1 MTLRAPPAHAEQ
13 VSGDRGRRPIGDLLD
28 EVEQDLQELD
38 PADTLVALRAVWHA
52 FCVTGAAG
60 ELLSICADP
69 DTYGPLWANAEPVV
83 STAVRTVETAPSLK
97 ASFSTEINP
106 AGGPGDR
113 LDDQAAHE
121 VHRRILKVAATIHA
135 YLPRVAEEARREGD
149 RRVCRQAEVLAGEL
163 IDVYE
168 GRLRSFLNPWR
179 TSFGPGTIRIRG
191 QGQGQG
197 RGGRTSA
204 TKNTNKKRKKKR
216 KR

>member
-1 MTLRAPPAHAEQ
+1 M
-13 VSGDRGRRPIGDLLD
+13 SGDRERRPIGELLD

-97 ASFSTEINP
+97 ARFSTEINP

-113 LDDQAAHE
+113 LDDQAAHA
-121 VHRRILKVAATIHA
+121 VHRRILNVAAAIHA
-135 YLPRVAEEARREGD
+135 YLPRVAEGTTREGD

-163 IDVYE
+163 IDVYQ

-191 QGQGQG
+191 QGRRQGP
-197 RGGRTSA
+197 GGGSLA
-204 TKNTNKKRKKKR
+204 TKSTNNKRKRKKKR